1 MKTKLLI
8 DSNIFIYAYDINSPF
23 HPKAKQILMD
33 TEYKIFTTTKNISEY
48 FAVLSKQNAPFALVW
63 KFYEDLKNNTVI
75 IFPNAESLSV
85 LEQLL
90 QKYQPRGNKVFDIEI
105 ASIALSHQIDTIAT
119 FNTKDFD
126 GISEI
131 SVLAG

>member
-1 MKTKLLI
+1 MKIDIVI
-8 DSNIFIYAYDINSPF
+8 DSNIFLYALDAGNLYHSRAAALLNDD
-23 HPKAKQILMD
+23 QYTL
-33 TEYKIFTTTKNISEY
+33 YTTTKNISEY
-48 FAVLSKQNAPFALVW
+48 FAVASKLNINFVKAFA
-63 KFYEDLKNNTVI
+63 FYKQFSINTVI
-75 IFPNAESLSV
+75 LFPNAESLSV